1 MCNFSSNFDFLFFSE
16 TWQRIDD
23 EFELDGYESILVPR
37 VESINNSSKRGHGGI
52 ARKFLFYK
60 KCLKPG
66 INTVEKILVDLSVLS
81 YVNYTF
87 SLSLTYMCVVHI
99 YRPVIIIIYCHIIQG
114 FLKCWNLKSGCIVV

>member
-52 ARKFLFYK
+52 ALFYK
-60 KCLKPG
+60 KHLKPG
-66 INTVEKILVDLSVLS
+66 IITVEIDSSGFICVKLCKLYFQLDVDI
-81 YVNYTF
+81 YVCNSHY
-87 SLSLTYMCVVHI
+87 S
-99 YRPVIIIIYCHIIQG
+99 RHIIQA
-114 FLKCWNLKSGCIVV
+114 FLKCWNLKSGGILV

>member
-1 MCNFSSNFDFLFFSE
+1 MSNFSSNFDFLFFSE

-52 ARKFLFYK
+52 ALFYK

-99 YRPVIIIIYCHIIQG
+99 PPSNYHYLLSHHTRLFEMLESKVGLYCS
-114 FLKCWNLKSGCIVV
+114 LCKC